1 MSSAIDTSAA
11 SPFASARARSAAPSS
26 CASARRPNTSSRS
39 TSPRFSARTPST
51 TSVASAAR
59 CSAAPFT
66 WAAHW
71 RSRSGRSAAAINS
84 LIARMPL
91 SGVRISWA
99 SMASAVSVA
108 PDRAGRARFLR
119 RCLADFAL
127 LALRITHP
135 SPPTGCHARADKA
148 NQRKLPCRI
157 LGRTVAGQRRLFQP
171 DDAPDIG
178 RRLPLLTQF
187 AQRGRARRLGQL
199 LALGIEDQPVVMIER
214 RREARAA
221 PAARDARWSPGRG
234 PARAPRG

>member
-1 MSSAIDTSAA
+1 MLSPIDTSAA
-11 SPFASARARSAAPSS
+11 SPLASARAASAAPSS
-26 CASARRPNTSSRS
+26 CASARRPKTSSRS

-59 CSAAPFT
+59 CSAALFM

-91 SGVRISWA
+91 SGVRISCA

-119 RCLADFAL
+119 RPLADFAL

-135 SPPTGCHARADKA
+135 SPPAECHARADTPISA
-148 NQRKLPCRI
+148 SADVQLWAGGCPRDGGYSSPTMRRISAGVFPCSRSSRSAVARVDLESFLPSASRI
-157 LGRTVAGQRRLFQP
+157 S
-171 DDAPDIG
+171 
-178 RRLPLLTQF
+178 
-187 AQRGRARRLGQL
+187 
-199 LALGIEDQPVVMIER
+199 
-214 RREARAA
+214 
-221 PAARDARWSPGRG
+221 RW
-234 PARAPRG
+234 